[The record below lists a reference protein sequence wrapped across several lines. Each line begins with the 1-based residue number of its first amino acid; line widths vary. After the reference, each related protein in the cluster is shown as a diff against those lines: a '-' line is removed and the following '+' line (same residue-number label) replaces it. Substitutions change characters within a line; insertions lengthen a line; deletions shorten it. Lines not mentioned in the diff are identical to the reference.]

1 MHLIIVII
9 VTVYVNNILYLFRF
23 VARKSTIIN
32 KNRIKNHEM
41 KSVKEIFNGEKNGI
55 YKLRFPLVKEL
66 TRRAT

>member
-9 VTVYVNNILYLFRF
+9 VTVYVNNILHLLCF